1 MRRILVIAPSWLG
14 DIIMSQALLKAL
26 KSLHPSCEITV
37 YAPAYALPV
46 VARMKEAAH
55 AIENPFGHGQL
66 LLMKRWQEGRKLRK
80 LGFDT
85 CFVLPN
91 SIKSALVPF
100 FAGIPDRRG
109 FKGEGRYFLLSSM
122 RCNKNDYPR
131 MADRYVA
138 LAFAKDQVRRA
149 SDLPK
154 WELPAL
160 ELREPSPELLSRLK
174 LDFGK
179 PALALGCGASYGP
192 AKIWPAEYFAE
203 VCKWWVR
210 KTGGLCIAFGTKSDA
225 AAANAVEKAL
235 SGEALSHFRNIAGL
249 TKVDEALDLLGKCGA
264 AVCNDSGLMHTAAAA
279 GVPQA
284 DIFGSTSATYTP
296 PLSNKAACI
305 ESSEPCRPCFERTCP
320 KGTYACLRG
329 ISPERVI
336 KALGSVMK

>member
-1 MRRILVIAPSWLG
+1 MHRILIIAPSWLG
-14 DIIMSQALLKAL
+14 DIIMSQALMKAL
-26 KSLHPSCEITV
+26 KAQCPSCEITA

-46 VARMKEAAH
+46 IARMKEVSH
-55 AIENPFGHGQL
+55 AIENPFGHGEL
-66 LLMKRWQEGRKLRK
+66 LLRKRWSEGRRLRK

-91 SIKSALVPF
+91 SLKSALVPF
-100 FAGIPDRRG
+100 FAAIPDRRG
-109 FKGEGRYFLLSSM
+109 FKGEGRFILLNNM
-122 RCNKNDYPR
+122 RTNKADYPR

-138 LAFAKDQVRRA
+138 LAYPRDQVRRA

-154 WELPAL
+154 WEFPSL
-160 ELREPSPELLSRLK
+160 ELKKPSEELLSRLG
-174 LDFGK
+174 LDFSK

-192 AKIWPAEYFAE
+192 AKIWPAGHFAQ
-203 VCKWWVR
+203 VCRWWAGR
-210 KTGGLCIAFGTKSDA
+210 TGGQCIAFGTKSDA
-225 AAANAVEKAL
+225 KAAAAVGAAL
-235 SGEALSHFRNIAGL
+235 DGATAPHFRNIAGF
-249 TKVDEALDLLGKCGA
+249 TKVDEALDLLGMCSA

-296 PLSNKAACI
+296 PLSEKAACI

-329 ISPERVI
+329 ISPQRVI
-336 KALGSVMK
+336 EALEEVMG